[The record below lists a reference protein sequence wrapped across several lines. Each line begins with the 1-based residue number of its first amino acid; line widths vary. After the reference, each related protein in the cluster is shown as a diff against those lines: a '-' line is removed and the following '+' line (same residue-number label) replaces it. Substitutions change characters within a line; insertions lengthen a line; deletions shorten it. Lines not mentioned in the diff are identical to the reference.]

1 MSTGADSPAAAAFGV
16 DDGGAGSSMVDSPAP
31 PTPGGG
37 YDDTAS
43 RSGTKRDATDA
54 PTPGGDDSAGGGARK
69 KKKTGPGSR
78 GVANLTPEQLAKKR
92 ANDREAQRA
101 IRERTKNQIEALER
115 RIQELTSQQPYQEL
129 QAILRA
135 KEAVEQENA
144 DIKRRLA
151 GIVAMLQPLIGQAV
165 IEQAYISPGQTYA
178 PPVHNNQGS
187 LGVHGNHHNG
197 AVSTPGSVPSPPGHD
212 PSSHLHQ
219 QQHWQPQHPGAGN
232 GVGPDAQV
240 NTQLVQQRNDL
251 RHGLDLGPE
260 RLGLDFL
267 LDPTQRVNRI
277 QNGLNSAQD
286 TPSFHHMP
294 MKHDWTGV
302 SSERALHNRSASWES
317 QGKPFQQGSEQLQ
330 PQQHQ
335 NHHQQHQYA
344 QNQHNTLP
352 TGPESVCS
360 GPSPGPSVC
369 TPGGPI
375 STPGPMPPRSDLGM
389 TDYSAPIK
397 NCAPTC
403 PLDSLLLDFL
413 SERRQR
419 AADGLSVHEVVGP
432 RYPSVSSLL
441 NPAQS
446 VFSHPLSKVF
456 TDILSTFPD
465 ISNLPERVAVLYIM
479 FLIMRWQISPTQD
492 NYERLPE
499 WVVPSPAQ
507 INTPHPAWVDHVPFP
522 RMRERIVREYN
533 PAVYP
538 FDNFFIPFT
547 TTLTLSWPY
556 EDTDTLL
563 QNPDGDELMINPVFE
578 RHLRNL
584 DNWKLGNAFAK
595 AFPTLLD
602 TFNLDSRPPASAPG
616 SVGSR

>member
-1 MSTGADSPAAAAFGV
+1 MSTGADSPGAAAFGI
-16 DDGGAGSSMVDSPAP
+16 DSPAP
-31 PTPGGG
+31 PTPGPGAG
-37 YDDTAS
+37 DDSFS
-43 RSGTKRDATDA
+43 RAGSKREAVDDAL
-54 PTPGGDDSAGGGARK
+54 TPGDDSASGGARK
-69 KKKTGPGSR
+69 KKKMGPGSR

-101 IRERTKNQIEALER
+101 IRERTKNQIETLER
-115 RIQELTSQQPYQEL
+115 RIQDLTSQQPYQEL
-129 QAILRA
+129 QAIIRA

-151 GIVAMLQPLIGQAV
+151 GIVAMLQPLIGQAAV
-165 IEQAYISPGQTYA
+165 EQAYISPAQTYA
-178 PPVHNNQGS
+178 PPVHNNQGALS
-187 LGVHGNHHNG
+187 VHNSHHHNHSHNN
-197 AVSTPGSVPSPPGHD
+197 AASTPDSVPSPPGLDH
-212 PSSHLHQ
+212 SSSAHPHH
-219 QQHWQPQHPGAGN
+219 QQHWQQQPTSAGN
-232 GVGPDAQV
+232 GVGGDAQV

-251 RHGLDLGPE
+251 RHGLELGPE

-302 SSERALHNRSASWES
+302 SSERALHNRSTSWGS
-317 QGKPFQQGSEQLQ
+317 QGKPSQQGLEHHQHQSHQQQQLQ
-330 PQQHQ
+330 S
-335 NHHQQHQYA
+335 QQHQYA
-344 QNQHNTLP
+344 QHQQHAVP
-352 TGPESVCS
+352 PGPDSVCS

-369 TPGGPI
+369 TPGPI
-375 STPGPMPPRSDLGM
+375 STPGPMPPRSDHGV
-389 TDYSAPIK
+389 AEIK
-397 NCAPTC
+397 NCPPTC

-419 AADGLSVHEVVGP
+419 AADGLSAHEVVGP

-446 VFSHPLSKVF
+446 AFSHPLSKVF

-479 FLIMRWQISPTQD
+479 FLLMRWQIAPTQD

-499 WVVPSPAQ
+499 WIAPTPEQ
-507 INTPHPAWVDHVPFP
+507 LTTPHPAWVDHIPFP
-522 RMRERIVREYN
+522 PMRDRLCRDYTPVLYAFE
-533 PAVYP
+533 
-538 FDNFFIPFT
+538 NFFIPFT
-547 TTLTLSWPY
+547 TTLSLSWPY

-595 AFPTLLD
+595 AFPTLAD
-602 TFNLDSRPPASAPG
+602 TFNLDSRSPVPAPG